1 MKLEHI
7 LDTIKYGELATT
19 SWEDKDPQIINF
31 INLGL
36 IQLYSRF
43 PISEKQVLIQQ
54 YPQIS
59 LYRLSREFARTNVTS
74 PMPHK
79 YILDTPF
86 EPFMNDVMFI
96 TDICSERGAPIPL
109 NDTNDPRSYFL
120 TSFDTLQIPNAN
132 EHETTFILYRAK
144 PLYISPR
151 VEDKSIDIYIPEC
164 LLEALTTYVGFK
176 AMQSIGGEE
185 GITQSQTLLQR
196 FDQLCN
202 EVITNNLL
210 GNNVNPTNLKLRMRG
225 FV

>member
-96 TDICSERGAPIPL
+96 TDICSERGVPIPL

-132 EHETTFILYRAK
+132 EHETTFITYRAK
-144 PLYISPR
+144 PKYINPEHFSLDDN
-151 VEDKSIDIYIPEC
+151 VYLPEC
-164 LLEALTTYVGFK
+164 LLEALTSFVGFK
-176 AMQSIGGEE
+176 AIQSIGGAEN
-185 GITQSQTLLQR
+185 IQLSQAYYER
-196 FDQLCN
+196 FNQLCTN
-202 EVITNNLL
+202 AITDNVL
-210 GNNVNPTNLKLRMRG
+210 GNNVSPTNIKPGIRG
-225 FV
+225 YV